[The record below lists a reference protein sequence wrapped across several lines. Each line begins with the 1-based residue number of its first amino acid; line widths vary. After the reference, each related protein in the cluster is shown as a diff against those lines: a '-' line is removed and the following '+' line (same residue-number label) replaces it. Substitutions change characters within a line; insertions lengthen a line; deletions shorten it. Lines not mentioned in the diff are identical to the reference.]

1 MMRHA
6 CTCVD
11 RIKKRGKRRGEGAEG
26 CGKGRDSGE
35 GCVKRVCAWPPP
47 RKGPQMAG
55 DTRGSDTVHTR
66 YARKGDYINQ
76 LTGYGL
82 RRHTYPQTLQWT
94 IKRKH
99 ATIYAYRDAAAREL
113 SGGDVLQ
120 TVVAQR
126 DALHR
131 RPELYLE
138 EGVAQPGQELSGRLL
153 VEAEREHGWPRLPP
167 ARLGD
172 RLVRV
177 RVRVR

>member
-1 MMRHA
+1 MNRL
-6 CTCVD
+6 
-11 RIKKRGKRRGEGAEG
+11 R
-26 CGKGRDSGE
+26 
-35 GCVKRVCAWPPP
+35 VKI
-47 RKGPQMAG
+47 
-55 DTRGSDTVHTR
+55 
-66 YARKGDYINQ
+66 DYINQ

-138 EGVAQPGQELSGRLL
+138 EGVAQLSKGETATMEIPAEKAFGKKGFPGIMETRNTIIYEVELLDFVGRH
-153 VEAEREHGWPRLPP
+153 R
-167 ARLGD
+167 
-172 RLVRV
+172 
-177 RVRVR
+177 